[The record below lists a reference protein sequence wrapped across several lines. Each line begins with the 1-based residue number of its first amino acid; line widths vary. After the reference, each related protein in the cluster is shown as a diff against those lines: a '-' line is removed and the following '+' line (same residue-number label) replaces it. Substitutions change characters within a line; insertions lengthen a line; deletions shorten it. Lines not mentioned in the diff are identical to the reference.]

1 MIKRSDK
8 LAFIG
13 TSGTESTT
21 FTRMKGFTELSMS
34 KNPKEYSR
42 QYIDEEAERTDIIGY
57 SPELSYAF
65 DEFED
70 DAAQKII
77 TEITNKELIGDAA
90 KVDIVIVDLSREV
103 SGSSGKFE
111 AVKRT
116 FSVIPDSEGDSTD
129 AYTYSG
135 TFKANGEKV
144 FGTAASGAVGSWET
158 CTFTASED

>member
-13 TSGTESTT
+13 VVGTNSTT
-21 FTRMKGFTELSMS
+21 YTRLKGFTELTQS

-42 QYIDEEAERTDIIGY
+42 QYVDEETERTDIIGY
-57 SPELSYAF
+57 APELSYAF

-70 DAAQKII
+70 NAAQKVI
-77 TEITNKELIGDAA
+77 TDITNNELIGDAA
-90 KVDIVIVDLSREV
+90 KVDIIIVDLSRESKT
-103 SGSSGKFE
+103 SGSFE

-135 TFKANGEKV
+135 TLKANGERV
-144 FGTAASGAVGSWET
+144 SGTAASGTEGSWLT
-158 CTFTASED
+158 CTFTEAE